1 MRLRPRAWALVV
13 AALLASTS
21 QPPAA
26 GATAGGVPG
35 SAAGGVHAH
44 LISST
49 PADGDT
55 LAGAPARLVLRF
67 SEPIE
72 AHLSEVALFGW
83 NGNQSALE
91 SGRDPENARSLVA
104 TLPALEPGGYRATWR
119 IVSADGHPVSGTLVF
134 YVVGAEAGT
143 AGLPLPAAPPGEGG
157 HAASHGEPA
166 GATGEPPVAAVV
178 ARGLALGSLL
188 GAAGLLALLAWVL
201 HQPRERLERAALGLA
216 AGAVVFLGVD
226 LLLWAQHAAPAGAAG
241 EPDLGAALASRS
253 GRVGLVRLGLA
264 LLALWAI
271 GLARRPTPA
280 AVFAFGAVVLSAWT
294 GHPAALSPGI
304 AIPAKAVHLGAAA
317 LWLGGLLALL
327 VGRGMPGAATA
338 ADDAPF
344 RADAGRV
351 SSLALWAV
359 VAIAATGVVQ
369 LLLFLP
375 SPADVVRSAYGLLAL
390 GKVAGLVVLAAFGAR
405 NRFRLMPR
413 LGDEAGPAALRRSV
427 AAETGVMAAVI
438 LLAALLA
445 YVPPPVASTGG
456 SP

>member
-1 MRLRPRAWALVV
+1 M
-13 AALLASTS
+13 
-21 QPPAA
+21 AA
-26 GATAGGVPG
+26 GA
-35 SAAGGVHAH
+35 AAGGVHAH
-44 LISST
+44 LVSST

-55 LAGAPARLVLRF
+55 LAAAPDRLVLRF

-72 AHLSEVALFGW
+72 AHLGEVALLGW
-83 NGNQSALE
+83 NGSRSALE
-91 SGRDPENARSLVA
+91 SGRDPRNARDLVA
-104 TLPALEPGGYRATWR
+104 ALPPLEPGGYRATWR

-134 YVVGAEAGT
+134 YVSGAEGGT
-143 AGLPLPAAPPGEGG
+143 VGPPLPAAPPGDSG

-201 HQPRERLERAALGLA
+201 DQPGRRLERSALGLA

-253 GRVGLVRLGLA
+253 GRVGLVRLALT

-271 GLARRPTPA
+271 GLARRPAVA
-280 AVFAFGAVVLSAWT
+280 AVLAFGAVVLSAWT

-317 LWLGGLLALL
+317 LWLGGLLALVL
-327 VGRGMPGAATA
+327 GRGGAGAATA
-338 ADDAPF
+338 AADAPF

-359 VAIAATGVVQ
+359 AAIAATGVVQ

-413 LGDEAGPAALRRSV
+413 LGEETGPAALRRSV
-427 AAETGVMAAVI
+427 AAETGVMAVVI

-445 YVPPPVASTGG
+445 YVPPPADPRDAPPADTPQAPPIASARE